1 MTESVTQKG
10 HDMIRRDE
18 MKQIIES
25 EIFKGFLSP
34 QAAMLQTD
42 IRKMGTYTGMAL
54 SSPAIKTQAV
64 PVFNLDIAYENIK
77 NSEST
82 AIAAQKLADMIND
95 FVRHIPNA
103 EIDLSEI
110 EDIMS
115 SYETAKERLYMEAVS
130 YKYDNP
136 DVLVYEHLDIKFV
149 PKILLSDNRASRY
162 VIPVQKYWIDEMG
175 ITQEELFKDA
185 INNTANIL
193 KPSIRSINGILYDYD
208 GINRSVG
215 QQILVITD
223 ERKMDGASLILS
235 DTVLQKA
242 ADIYEGNYY
251 ILPSSTHEI
260 ITVPVDNIAD
270 ETSSTINILSEMV
283 AEVNETMR
291 EDEILSYNVYHYDI
305 KEHKLEKATD
315 YCINKQLDSIRN
327 LRNEELKKISRDEPD
342 STPKM

>member
-1 MTESVTQKG
+1 
-10 HDMIRRDE
+10 MIRRDE

-25 EIFKGFLSP
+25 ELFKGFLSP
-34 QAAMLQTD
+34 QAAMLQID

-54 SSPAIKTQAV
+54 SNPAIKTQAV

-136 DVLVYEHLDIKFV
+136 DVLMYEHLDIKFV
-149 PKILLSDNRASRY
+149 PKILLSDK
-162 VIPVQKYWIDEMG
+162 IPVQKYWIDEMG

-342 STPKM
+342 ITPKNKK